1 MSGCLVHEFKPTSG
15 SYKTYRSVLMWV
27 YSSQIRFAPLDS
39 SVRYS
44 TTSDAKLLQKTKS
57 IQSDKFSSP
66 KSVYRLAHYLQL
78 SELSK
83 IALESIESQIE
94 FENVAYELYSD
105 LSKNYEEVRTI
116 CLRTAS
122 EDWVSRRSSHV
133 NSFCAQSILTS
144 PTRGQKRVK
153 SSQAM
158 KDLQADWEKGVKTQ
172 DASITLAL
180 AFMF

>member
-44 TTSDAKLLQKTKS
+44 TTSDAKL
-57 IQSDKFSSP
+57 
-66 KSVYRLAHYLQL
+66 YLQL

-122 EDWVSRRSSHV
+122 EDW
-133 NSFCAQSILTS
+133 
-144 PTRGQKRVK
+144 KRVK